1 MSQPYTPEQLAAY
14 NLQESNGRC
23 PRNIASVAALCC
35 AIGDYALFALS
46 ALLMYALEQMPY
58 HPANVLML
66 IASALLFFAALP
78 VAGFT
83 VILAVLG
90 LVQCMRH
97 TEQCRASD
105 SSTTPSCHRRGMG
118 MAIAALVMIAIPVML
133 LLAMYFIIRLHGAVT
148 S

>member
-1 MSQPYTPEQLAAY
+1 MNQPHAPEQHASC
-14 NLQESNGRC
+14 NLQESNGRR
-23 PRNIASVAALCC
+23 PHNIAAVAALYC

-46 ALLMYALEQMPY
+46 ALMMYTLEQMPY

-66 IASALLFFAALP
+66 IASGLLFLAALP

-97 TEQCRASD
+97 TEQCRASEN
-105 SSTTPSCHRRGMG
+105 STTPSCHRRGMVFHYSP
-118 MAIAALVMIAIPVML
+118 ARSRDE
-133 LLAMYFIIRLHGAVT
+133 LAELATWNAYSPSRA
-148 S
+148 SAR

>member
-1 MSQPYTPEQLAAY
+1 MNQPHAPEQHASC
-14 NLQESNGRC
+14 NLQESNGRR
-23 PRNIASVAALCC
+23 PHNIAAVAALYC

-46 ALLMYALEQMPY
+46 ALMMYTLEQMPY

-66 IASALLFFAALP
+66 IASGLLFLAALP

-97 TEQCRASD
+97 TEQCRASEN
-105 SSTTPSCHRRGMG
+105 STTPSCHRRGMG